1 MGDDFGSM
9 ILPIVIGVGIGF
21 ATGGFGAG
29 AGVNMAGESVLV
41 AGETLAAGSAYGAA
55 GTVITPAMVTAQSG
69 TLMGMGNMAFSQA
82 GSLLGGLAASAM
94 MAPGQ
99 PQMPDYSSQFGQMQS
114 DLTQSQSYG
123 RRGTSELES
132 ILLTGSEFEKNQ
144 AFDELRRRGED
155 ETKLLE
161 MSGRSTRS
169 AEDQAQ
175 LDQFAAENAPP
186 DASELELM
194 AAQLQAERESGFAR
208 DLEAERTR
216 LKQISAT
223 RGTLDSNR
231 NREMNLRLAEIAAA
245 NRAELGAKAR
255 AEAVAFQTGIQDLQ
269 TTGYNRLLQGA
280 GYAETQ
286 NRYNIELAEAERR
299 YQESL
304 RGAKNEDQRNLA
316 FSKFQADLDRQL
328 AVYNNEAAAS
338 RNKAMQQAGLMSI
351 PLRAAFTPT
360 GTSDDLG
367 FLGAGS
373 VQNKLNADDL
383 NSKLTTKSSEL

>member
-9 ILPIVIGVGIGF
+9 VLPLAIGIGVGFAFAPAAIAGTSTNIIGNVIT
-21 ATGGFGAG
+21 AD
-29 AGVNMAGESVLV
+29 M
-41 AGETLAAGSAYGAA
+41 LAAGGMMAMPFA
-55 GTVITPAMVTAQSG
+55 GTASMIAGMG
-69 TLMGMGNMAFSQA
+69 TSMLMGGMGQ
-82 GSLLGGLAASAM
+82 
-94 MAPGQ
+94 Q
-99 PQMPDYSSQFGQMQS
+99 PQMPDYSQQFQGMQQ
-114 DLTQSQSYG
+114 DLTQQQSYG
-123 RRGTSELES
+123 RRGTADLES

-169 AEDQAQ
+169 AEDQAA
-175 LDQFAAENAPP
+175 LDEFTERNAPP

-216 LKQISAT
+216 LKQISAA
-223 RGTLDSNR
+223 RGTLDSSR

-304 RGAKNEDQRNLA
+304 RGAKTEDQRSLA

-338 RNKAMQQAGLMSI
+338 RNKAMQQAGLMAI

-360 GTSDDLG
+360 GASDDLG

-373 VQNKLNADDL
+373 VQNTLNADDL

>member
-1 MGDDFGSM
+1 MGDDAGMM
-9 ILPIVIGVGIGF
+9 IGMMVLSIAAPYIATAIGPGMSAVGGVAQLAPAVGGGLTATTTGLSAMNSAIMGIANTSF
-21 ATGGFGAG
+21 MSSLMTGGTMALMGGMAG
-29 AGVNMAGESVLV
+29 A
-41 AGETLAAGSAYGAA
+41 
-55 GTVITPAMVTAQSG
+55 
-69 TLMGMGNMAFSQA
+69 MGQ
-82 GSLLGGLAASAM
+82 
-94 MAPGQ
+94 Q
-99 PQMPDYSSQFGQMQS
+99 PQMPDYSQQFGQMQG
-114 DLTQSQSYG
+114 DLTQQQSYG
-123 RRGTSELES
+123 RRGTSELEG

-169 AEDQAQ
+169 AADQQA
-175 LDQFAAENAPP
+175 LDEFAEKNAPP

-216 LKQISAT
+216 LKQISAS
-223 RGTLDSNR
+223 RGTLDSSR

-245 NRAELGAKAR
+245 NRAELGSRAR
-255 AEAVAFQTGIQDLQ
+255 AEAVEFQTGIQDLQ

-286 NRYNIELAEAERR
+286 NRYNIELSEAERR

-304 RGAKNEDQRNLA
+304 RGAKNEDQRSLA
-316 FSKFQADLDRQL
+316 FAKFQADLDRQL

-338 RNKAMQQAGLMSI
+338 RNKAMQQAGLLSI
-351 PLRAAFTPT
+351 PLRAAFTPQ
-360 GTSDDLG
+360 GTTPAYEDLG
-367 FLGAGS
+367 FLGN
-373 VQNKLNADDL
+373 QN
-383 NSKLTTKSSEL
+383 TTNTMVLGNTEGDA

>member
-1 MGDDFGSM
+1 MGDDFGTIVVGMAIGALTAGMGAPVLFGKGITGTVASM
-9 ILPIVIGVGIGF
+9 IG
-21 ATGGFGAG
+21 TGAPGSLVGAG
-29 AGVNMAGESVLV
+29 TAAMAGAIVGGL
-41 AGETLAAGSAYGAA
+41 GSAA
-55 GTVITPAMVTAQSG
+55 
-69 TLMGMGNMAFSQA
+69 MGMAMPM
-82 GSLLGGLAASAM
+82 LGG
-94 MAPGQ
+94 GQ

-114 DLTQSQSYG
+114 DLTQQQSYG

-175 LDQFAAENAPP
+175 LDEFTERNAPP

-338 RNKAMQQAGLMSI
+338 RNKAMQQAGLAAI
-351 PLRAAFTPT
+351 PLRAAFGQPEPAAE
-360 GTSDDLG
+360 SLS
-367 FLGAGS
+367 FLG
-373 VQNKLNADDL
+373 NN
-383 NSKLTTKSSEL
+383 NPSSNIIVDNEGNTSIG

>member
-1 MGDDFGSM
+1 MGDDFGEM
-9 ILPIVIGVGIGF
+9 IVPIIIGVGIGF
-21 ATGGFGAG
+21 ATGGMGAVGGIGGQGATWGNAIAGTAKAAKGLSGLTAALSSSMNIGMATAG
-29 AGVNMAGESVLV
+29 ALIGGVTSAGL
-41 AGETLAAGSAYGAA
+41 GMMTG
-55 GTVITPAMVTAQSG
+55 
-69 TLMGMGNMAFSQA
+69 GMGQ
-82 GSLLGGLAASAM
+82 
-94 MAPGQ
+94 Q
-99 PQMPDYSSQFGQMQS
+99 PQMPDYSSQFGQMQG

-175 LDQFAAENAPP
+175 LDEFTERNAPP

-216 LKQISAT
+216 LKQISAA
-223 RGTLDSNR
+223 RGTLDSSR

-304 RGAKNEDQRNLA
+304 RGAKTEDQRSLA

-360 GTSDDLG
+360 AAADDLG
-367 FLGAGS
+367 MLGAGS
-373 VQNKLNADDL
+373 VQDTLFNQQMKSNV
-383 NSKLTTKSSEL
+383 TGETKV

>member
-9 ILPIVIGVGIGF
+9 IMPIMIGVGIGF
-21 ATGGFGAG
+21 MTGGWGAGVSGGFGNTVAAEGAKGLTAGLSNALSIGQATAG
-29 AGVNMAGESVLV
+29 ALIGGVTSAGFSMM
-41 AGETLAAGSAYGAA
+41 
-55 GTVITPAMVTAQSG
+55 TPK
-69 TLMGMGNMAFSQA
+69 
-82 GSLLGGLAASAM
+82 
-94 MAPGQ
+94 Q
-99 PQMPDYSSQFGQMQS
+99 PQMPDYSQQFQGMQQ
-114 DLTQSQSYG
+114 DLTQQQSYG
-123 RRGTSELES
+123 RRGTADLES

-169 AEDQAQ
+169 ASDQAA
-175 LDQFAAENAPP
+175 LDQFTEENAPP
-186 DASELELM
+186 SASDLELM

-216 LKQISAT
+216 LKQISAA

-245 NRAELGAKAR
+245 NRAELGSRAR
-255 AEAVAFQTGIQDLQ
+255 AEAVQFQTGIQDLQ

-338 RNKAMQQAGLMSI
+338 RNRAMQQAGLAAI
-351 PLRAAFTPT
+351 PLRAAFNPT
-360 GTSDDLG
+360 GVPSTGAVTDIFSNPSVVIDKNSPNNLG
-367 FLGAGS
+367 ISNTPDSSS
-373 VQNKLNADDL
+373 VNF
-383 NSKLTTKSSEL
+383 

>member
-1 MGDDFGSM
+1 MGDDTGMM
-9 ILPIVIGVGIGF
+9 IGMMVLSIAAPYIATAIGPGMSTVGGVAQLAPAAGGGLTATTTGLSAMNSAIMGIANTSF
-21 ATGGFGAG
+21 MSSLMTGGTMALMGGMAG
-29 AGVNMAGESVLV
+29 A
-41 AGETLAAGSAYGAA
+41 
-55 GTVITPAMVTAQSG
+55 
-69 TLMGMGNMAFSQA
+69 MGQ
-82 GSLLGGLAASAM
+82 
-94 MAPGQ
+94 Q

-114 DLTQSQSYG
+114 DLTQQQSYG

-175 LDQFAAENAPP
+175 LDEFTERNAPP

-216 LKQISAT
+216 LKQISAA

-245 NRAELGAKAR
+245 NRAELGSRAR
-255 AEAVAFQTGIQDLQ
+255 AEAVEFQTGIQGLQ

-286 NRYNIELAEAERR
+286 NRYNIELSEAERR

-304 RGAKNEDQRNLA
+304 RGAKNEDQRSLA
-316 FSKFQADLDRQL
+316 FAKFQADLDRQL

-338 RNKAMQQAGLMSI
+338 RNKAMQQAGLLSI
-351 PLRAAFTPT
+351 PLRAAFTPA
-360 GTSDDLG
+360 GTPIASDDLG
-367 FLGAGS
+367 FLGN
-373 VQNKLNADDL
+373 QN
-383 NSKLTTKSSEL
+383 TTNTMVLGNTEGDA

>member
-1 MGDDFGSM
+1 MGDDFTSTV
-9 ILPIVIGVGIGF
+9 LPIMIGVAVGF
-21 ATGGFGAG
+21 AFAPAG
-29 AGVNMAGESVLV
+29 ATTMMGE
-41 AGETLAAGSAYGAA
+41 AAAGSFMEVAAADGFMAALGTASFSGGASMMA
-55 GTVITPAMVTAQSG
+55 GLGSQM
-69 TLMGMGNMAFSQA
+69 LMGGMGQ
-82 GSLLGGLAASAM
+82 
-94 MAPGQ
+94 Q
-99 PQMPDYSSQFGQMQS
+99 PQMPDYSQQFGQMQS

-169 AEDQAQ
+169 AEDQAA
-175 LDQFAAENAPP
+175 LDEFTERNAPP

-216 LKQISAT
+216 LKQISAA

-245 NRAELGAKAR
+245 NRAELGSRAR
-255 AEAVAFQTGIQDLQ
+255 AEAVEFQTGIQDLQ

-304 RGAKNEDQRNLA
+304 RGAKTEDQRSLA

-360 GTSDDLG
+360 AAADDLG
-367 FLGAGS
+367 MLGAGS
-373 VQNKLNADDL
+373 VQDTLFNQQMKSNV
-383 NSKLTTKSSEL
+383 TGETKV

>member
-1 MGDDFGSM
+1 MGDDFGDM
-9 ILPIVIGVGIGF
+9 IVPIIIGVGIGF
-21 ATGGFGAG
+21 MTGGLGAG
-29 AGVNMAGESVLV
+29 AGGTFSTTAV
-41 AGETLAAGSAYGAA
+41 AGKTATGITAALSQATGWSMAASGAMIGGVTSAGL
-55 GTVITPAMVTAQSG
+55 GMMTQ
-69 TLMGMGNMAFSQA
+69 GMGQ
-82 GSLLGGLAASAM
+82 
-94 MAPGQ
+94 Q

-123 RRGTSELES
+123 RRGTSELEG

-169 AEDQAQ
+169 AEDQAA
-175 LDQFAAENAPP
+175 LDEFTERNAPP

-216 LKQISAT
+216 LKQISAA

-245 NRAELGAKAR
+245 NRAELGSRAR
-255 AEAVAFQTGIQDLQ
+255 AEAVEFQTGIQDLQ

-304 RGAKNEDQRNLA
+304 RGAKTEDQRSLA

-338 RNKAMQQAGLMSI
+338 RNKAMQQAGLMAI
-351 PLRAAFTPT
+351 PLRAAFGQEQPT
-360 GTSDDLG
+360 ITESNPMVNPG
-367 FLGAGS
+367 
-373 VQNKLNADDL
+373 NI
-383 NSKLTTKSSEL
+383 ELIGGQPTVIG

>member
-1 MGDDFGSM
+1 MGDDFTSTV
-9 ILPIVIGVGIGF
+9 LPIMIGVAVGF
-21 ATGGFGAG
+21 AFAPAG
-29 AGVNMAGESVLV
+29 ATTMMGE
-41 AGETLAAGSAYGAA
+41 AAAGSFMEVAA
-55 GTVITPAMVTAQSG
+55 SEGMMAALGTASFSG
-69 TLMGMGNMAFSQA
+69 TASMMAGLGTQMLMGGMGQ
-82 GSLLGGLAASAM
+82 
-94 MAPGQ
+94 Q
-99 PQMPDYSSQFGQMQS
+99 PQMPDYSQQFGQMQS

-169 AEDQAQ
+169 AEDQAA
-175 LDQFAAENAPP
+175 LDEFTERNAPP

-216 LKQISAT
+216 LKQISAA

-245 NRAELGAKAR
+245 NRAELGSRAR
-255 AEAVAFQTGIQDLQ
+255 AEAVEFQTGIQDLQ

-304 RGAKNEDQRNLA
+304 RGAKTEDQRNLA

-338 RNKAMQQAGLMSI
+338 RNRAMQQAGLAAI
-351 PLRAAFTPT
+351 PLRHVFGGQTQPTPT
-360 GTSDDLG
+360 NFLDPGVQNTGVILQDGKLLTGTPPIASGTSVLD
-367 FLGAGS
+367 
-373 VQNKLNADDL
+373 
-383 NSKLTTKSSEL
+383 